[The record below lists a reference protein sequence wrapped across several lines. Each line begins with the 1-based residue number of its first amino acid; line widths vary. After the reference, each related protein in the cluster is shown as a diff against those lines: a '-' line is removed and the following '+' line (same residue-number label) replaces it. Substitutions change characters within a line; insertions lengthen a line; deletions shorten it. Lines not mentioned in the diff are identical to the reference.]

1 MWTAPIANTW
11 HVYGKNGPKMLK
23 NSLKCEHKQQIT
35 EQKGNLISAHFAST
49 FIFCP
54 VVDHF
59 ILFHP
64 DCKDDVMS
72 EVETARDKGHF
83 KSGYLSSGAE
93 LNLTFHVVTAENAD
107 GVCTMDVWE
116 VFLGHPAA
124 KLSVHSF
131 SLSHFNLIACVYMFI
146 LSAIFE
152 FFTLIIY
159 ILYFLLY

>member
-1 MWTAPIANTW
+1 MACIW

-23 NSLKCEHKQQIT
+23 NSLKCEQKQQIT

-72 EVETARDKGHF
+72 EVKTARDNGQGTFQKW
-83 KSGYLSSGAE
+83 LSSGAD
-93 LNLTFHVVTAENAD
+93 LNLTFHIVTAENAD
-107 GVCTMDVWE
+107 GVCTMDV
-116 VFLGHPAA
+116 
-124 KLSVHSF
+124 
-131 SLSHFNLIACVYMFI
+131 
-146 LSAIFE
+146 
-152 FFTLIIY
+152 
-159 ILYFLLY
+159 